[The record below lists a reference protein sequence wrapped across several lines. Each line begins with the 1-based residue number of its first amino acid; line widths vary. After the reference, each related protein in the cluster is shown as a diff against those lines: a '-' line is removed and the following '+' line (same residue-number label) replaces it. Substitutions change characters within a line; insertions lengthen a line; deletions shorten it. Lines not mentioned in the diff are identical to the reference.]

1 MLLLRETAR
10 SAHSRKFGNQRQRRR
25 HAWNND
31 HVWGGVRVL
40 EGWLANWEKTYMHLI
55 KAKILRSLALTSI
68 QQGYTT
74 VFFKLMV
81 PCIVIQC

>member
-1 MLLLRETAR
+1 
-10 SAHSRKFGNQRQRRR
+10 
-25 HAWNND
+25 
-31 HVWGGVRVL
+31 VL